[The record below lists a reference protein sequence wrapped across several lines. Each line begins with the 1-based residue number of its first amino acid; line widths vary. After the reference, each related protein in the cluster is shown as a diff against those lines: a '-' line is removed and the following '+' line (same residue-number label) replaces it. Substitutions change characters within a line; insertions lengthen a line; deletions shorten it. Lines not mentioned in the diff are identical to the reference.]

1 MLKLDI
7 ITEQPI
13 DAHIFIE
20 SGTYIYYQLY
30 GSAIQLFENC
40 TLFCIGYANQQYSLL
55 KTVLTFCIGYVNQQ
69 YSLLKTVLTCCI
81 GYVNQQY
88 SLSRT
93 VLTCC
98 IGYVNLERN
107 AYKNEHYSTK
117 IYRWLV
123 SLF

>member
-81 GYVNQQY
+81 GH
-88 SLSRT
+88 
-93 VLTCC
+93 
-98 IGYVNLERN
+98 VNLERN